1 MSTRGSLAQW
11 YAFKYSLSPLALPFL
26 PSIFIFIYFFILFE
40 GQQTY
45 EIGEAKTKEL
55 FSKNGVSNKQILNS
69 LGRPGPLEEIK

>member
-1 MSTRGSLAQW
+1 MSARGSLAQW

-45 EIGEAKTKEL
+45 EIGEVKMKEF
-55 FSKNGVSNKQILNS
+55 FSRNGGSNKHLN
-69 LGRPGPLEEIK
+69 PEFPW